1 MLLVKIGPLEKIF
14 VSEIDWDFFP
24 TNILKKGTEIEAIL
38 IKQKIRNGEVIEDE
52 TSSLTVH

>member
-1 MLLVKIGPLEKIF
+1 MFLVKIGPLEKIF
-14 VSEIDWDFFP
+14 VSEIDWYFFA